1 MRIRIWDL
9 GSAIFLTLDLV
20 YGIGDVK
27 IRIRDKHPGSGTLLL
42 KYGIFLSMRRHPLKQ
57 HEKRFILS
65 ET

>member
-1 MRIRIWDL
+1 MRIRIRDL
-9 GSAIFLTLDLV
+9 GSAIFLTLDLG

-27 IRIRDKHPGSGTLLL
+27 IRIRDKYPGSGTLLL

-57 HEKRFILS
+57 HEKRYILS